1 MTVWKNPQRILCIR
15 PDNMGDLLMS
25 APAIAALKETFGCH
39 ITLLTSSMA
48 KDMASFLP
56 TVDECL
62 VWNVP
67 WVKGTE
73 TFDPKKFRDLTL
85 ALRER
90 KFDAAVIFT
99 VFSQNPLPTAM
110 LATLAGIPDKLAY
123 CRENPYQLL
132 THWLPEEE
140 PYRFIR
146 HQVRRDLDQVAA
158 VGAHVSD
165 ERITIRAT
173 SCEREVAQKLA
184 AAGVEA
190 TQRWVIFH
198 PGASEKKRE
207 YPTELW
213 IEAGK
218 AIASTLGFQIVIT
231 GVSNENALAHEIAAG
246 IGPSARNLAGVF
258 SLEELIT
265 LIRQSSLLISVNT
278 GTVHIAAAVRT
289 KVIVL
294 YALTNPQHAPWKAIG
309 KVLPYSVPNDMLS
322 RNAVLG
328 YVQDEYFGGVQ
339 CMVWPDDIVEACYE
353 LLVENNEPV
362 IEELVDPAQRM
373 THQGMRNTLNLREP

>member
-73 TFDPKKFRDLTL
+73 TFDPKKFWDLTL